1 MQAEEWAFNILLFT
15 EEVTVTTIFD
25 QKSEGRIIVNDLLYF
40 EDSVSSV
47 ENRLLRGNWV
57 VREEAAVVS
66 FKLCSFGVGVSS
78 EIYEWL
84 DFLFT
89 CFKGRADIF

>member
-1 MQAEEWAFNILLFT
+1 M
-15 EEVTVTTIFD
+15 
-25 QKSEGRIIVNDLLYF
+25 
-40 EDSVSSV
+40 
-47 ENRLLRGNWV
+47 